1 VLTWGLRCGD
11 KSAAGF
17 CRKLL
22 KLGPALWTFARVDG
36 VEPTNNHAERV
47 LRPAVLWRKNSF
59 GCHGEDGC
67 RFVER
72 MLSVVQTLRL
82 QGRNVLDFLCRT
94 LTADRARLPLP
105 DLVRA

>member
-1 VLTWGLRCGD
+1 LNWGLGCGD
-11 KSAAGF
+11 ARAATF
-17 CRKLL
+17 CRHLL

-59 GCHGEDGC
+59 GCSGEGGC

-82 QGRNVLDFLCRT
+82 QSRGVLDFLTRT
-94 LTADRARLPLP
+94 LAAHRAGLPLP
-105 DLVRA
+105 ALVTA